1 LDNAITRILELGNNP
16 HFDRNW
22 GIKMDRRVKKTKAA
36 VQDAYFSLV
45 MEKDTPKITITE
57 LTKRA
62 DIDRKTFYLHYES
75 VDDIVEE
82 AIEDRINRL
91 RLILEQEN
99 YFENPLEFDKVFQAI
114 NLLLE
119 QDITLCRHIA
129 KNSIFRDFWDQVQNI
144 MSRTIVEV
152 YKDISS
158 LTVEELEIYAQF
170 YSAGIIAIYIDWLN
184 NENHMPI
191 ERLGHIAGCILGE
204 ERGELLK

>member
-1 LDNAITRILELGNNP
+1 
-16 HFDRNW
+16 
-22 GIKMDRRVKKTKAA
+22 MDRRVKKTKAA
-36 VQDAYFSLV
+36 VQEAYFSLV

-62 DIDRKTFYLHYES
+62 DIDRKTFYLHYGS

-82 AIEDRINRL
+82 AIEDRLNQL
-91 RLILEQEN
+91 RYILEQEN

-119 QDITLCRHIA
+119 QDMSLCRHIA

-191 ERLGHIAGCILGE
+191 ERLGHIAGRILGE